1 MRFLAD
7 MGVDQR
13 VVAWLRAAGHD
24 AIHLRDEGLHRLPDD
39 DIFDKAIAEARIVLT
54 FDLDFGEIAA
64 LASGRVASVILFRLP
79 DARYARVIE
88 RLQAVLPTSTEA
100 LAAGAVVIV
109 EPARH
114 RIRELP
120 NVRAGA

>member
-1 MRFLAD
+1 VRFLAD

-24 AIHLRDEGLHRLPDD
+24 AVHLRDEGLQRLPDEGV
-39 DIFDKAIAEARIVLT
+39 FEKAIAEGRIVLT

-64 LASGRVASVILFRLP
+64 LAGGQVASVILFRLL
-79 DARYARVIE
+79 DARFSRVIE
-88 RLQAVLPTSTEA
+88 RLEAILSAVADVLGS
-100 LAAGAVVIV
+100 GAIVIV
-109 EPARH
+109 EPSRH

-120 NVRAGA
+120 NV

>member
-1 MRFLAD
+1 

-24 AIHLRDEGLHRLPDD
+24 AIHLRDENLHRLPDTD
-39 DIFDKAIAEARIVLT
+39 VFDKAVTEARIILT

-64 LASGRVASVILFRLP
+64 LTSGRVASIILFRLP

-88 RLQAVLPTSTEA
+88 RLQAVLSTSAEA

-120 NVRAGA
+120 NLRTGS

>member
-1 MRFLAD
+1 

-24 AIHLRDEGLHRLPDD
+24 AVHLRDEGLHRLSDEA
-39 DIFDKAIAEARIVLT
+39 IFDKAIAEGRVVLT

-64 LASGRVASVILFRLP
+64 LGRGRVASVVLFRLP
-79 DARYARVIE
+79 DARYSRVIE
-88 RLQAVLPTSTEA
+88 RLQAVLPALAEA
-100 LAAGAVVIV
+100 LATGAVVLV

-114 RIRELP
+114 RTRELP
-120 NVRAGA
+120 NVRPDS